1 MLILLLLLSLFI
13 TLGLGFY
20 VLMIAPHLA
29 INRAFAVFVGLMLLW
44 IVKDLALWG
53 FHGPEDEADW
63 WAQISFLVGVVL
75 QFSLLLFSDVF
86 PENNPPRWRRAFWL
100 SIPLLVFLPLL
111 FSGALWDE
119 VGFRR
124 GNFSISLK
132 PAAYTFGLYT
142 FTIEGV
148 GLAQLV
154 GKYRRYRHQLWGQQ
168 IASTLVALIFTSI
181 FLILSTNLLPALG
194 WYMFMPA
201 SSIFIVIG
209 ALIYAYAISNF
220 KLFSIQTALDQLR
233 LFPIANKVAIAVIG
247 TGIAGFIICQI
258 PIAVWSFGLH
268 VPGWKKFIVFSAISG
283 LIPSL
288 ALILWITKILSRPL
302 REFTTTALD
311 VASGNYGAQT
321 NLQSNDELGVLAA
334 SFNAMS
340 RKMAEDIA
348 RLREINQAMMRSE
361 KLATAGTLAAGVA
374 HEVSNPLASISSLVQ
389 TSLARTNDERERE
402 TLRIILTQITRISGV
417 LRDLMDFARP
427 KPATLSLVDIN
438 EAILKSLELAR
449 FDKRFKILRVRT
461 DLAPAVRPVALDS
474 DRIQQVLLNL
484 LLNARDAIEEGGG
497 DGEITIATTADEKE
511 VRLMISDTGVGIPA
525 ENIDRIFDP
534 FFTTKVKQQG
544 TGLGLAVCHS
554 IIAAHGGNI
563 SVKSDD
569 RATTFS
575 IVLPLAASS
584 RTEELVAIH

>member
-53 FHGPEDEADW
+53 FHGPDEEANW

-86 PENNPPRWRRAFWL
+86 PENNPPRWRRACLL

-124 GNFSISLK
+124 GSFSIALK
-132 PAAYTFGLYT
+132 PAAYAFGIYT
-142 FTIEGV
+142 FTIEGI

-154 GKYRRYRHQLWGQQ
+154 GKYRRYRNQLWGQQ

-194 WYMFMPA
+194 VYVFMPA

-247 TGIAGFIICQI
+247 TGVAGFMICQI
-258 PIAVWSFGLH
+258 PIAVWSFGLD
-268 VPGWKKFIVFSAISG
+268 VPGWRKFIVFSAISG

-340 RKMAEDIA
+340 RKMAGDIA
-348 RLREINQAMMRSE
+348 RLREINQAMIRSE

-389 TSLARTNDERERE
+389 SLLARANDERERE

-427 KPATLSLVDIN
+427 KLPTLSLVDIN
-438 EAILKSLELAR
+438 QAILKSLELAR

-461 DLAPAVRPVALDS
+461 DLAPAARPVAVDA

-484 LLNARDAIEEGGG
+484 LLNARDAIEEAGGK
-497 DGEITIATTADEKE
+497 GEIAIATTADEKE
-511 VRLMISDTGVGIPA
+511 VQIQIADSGVGIPA

-569 RATTFS
+569 RSTTFS

-584 RTEELVAIH
+584 RAEELAAIH